1 MVDIL
6 NTFVAIILS
15 VVALTPIFLLVVLLN
30 RTNVKPGTDPTVIKK
45 LEDMDVTIA
54 SDTNNALDQVSA
66 KLEDFETRIAELE
79 DQRVNVKG
87 FKSNTLKISIGL
99 FFSVIIYY
107 MNNFFNVM
115 GKTEKI
121 PIILSV
127 WGPIIFL
134 IIISFIYT
142 VKINEK

>member
-6 NTFVAIILS
+6 NTFIAIILS

-45 LEDMDVTIA
+45 LEDMDATIA
-54 SDTNNALDQVSA
+54 SDTNNTLDQVSA

-87 FKSNTLKISIGL
+87 FKK
-99 FFSVIIYY
+99 
-107 MNNFFNVM
+107 
-115 GKTEKI
+115 
-121 PIILSV
+121 
-127 WGPIIFL
+127 
-134 IIISFIYT
+134 
-142 VKINEK
+142 